1 MVKGRF
7 QSTPASMFCGYG
19 GMVDATDLKSVGID
33 SRVGSS
39 PTIRTN
45 SMQ

>member
-19 GMVDATDLKSVGID
+19 ETVDTTDLKSVEIY
-33 SRVGSS
+33 SRAGSS
-39 PTIRTN
+39 PAIRTN
-45 SMQ
+45 SIQ